1 MNFTGVAWHHLSR
14 TAHLRYLAR
23 TMTLPPQDSRRG
35 RSQRTAREVAKFR
48 RRRVF
53 LAVAVVVFS
62 VLVYKG
68 VAGAWSVVQERIAAS
83 DKVVPS
89 NPITPS
95 TSSTRKIAEI
105 DACADSDISVAA
117 ILDADTN
124 IFDLTTNVII
134 HATISNISSKKCL
147 RDVGSKANEIVVL
160 DAKGKQVWSSD
171 TCPVKQVINL
181 VELQP
186 GDVARV
192 TLTWGGNVDPRKC
205 GKTAG
210 HVAVGDYA
218 IVARNG
224 KAESEPLPISFSVAT
239 PTPSN

>member
-1 MNFTGVAWHHLSR
+1 
-14 TAHLRYLAR
+14 
-23 TMTLPPQDSRRG
+23 MTFQPGNDSSRRPQ
-35 RSQRTAREVAKFR
+35 RSARETAKFR
-48 RRRVF
+48 RRRIVLSLMVLLLVF
-53 LAVAVVVFS
+53 GAVKVVGGAW
-62 VLVYKG
+62 VLV
-68 VAGAWSVVQERIAAS
+68 QEKIAAS

-95 TSSTRKIAEI
+95 SSSTRKVATI
-105 DACADSDISVAA
+105 DACSDSDIAVAA
-117 ILDADTN
+117 ILDADSNVFDLATN
-124 IFDLTTNVII
+124 ITI
-134 HATISNISSKKCL
+134 HATITNISSTKCL
-147 RDVGSKANEIVVL
+147 RDVGSKANEIVVI
-160 DAKGKQVWSSD
+160 DAQGKQVWSSD

-210 HVAVGDYA
+210 HVPVGEYA

-224 KAESEPLPISFSVAT
+224 NAESEPLPMTFSVAT

>member
-1 MNFTGVAWHHLSR
+1 
-14 TAHLRYLAR
+14 
-23 TMTLPPQDSRRG
+23 MTFQPGNDSSRRPQ
-35 RSQRTAREVAKFR
+35 RSARETAKFR
-48 RRRVF
+48 RRRIVLSLMVLLLIF
-53 LAVAVVVFS
+53 GAVKVVGGAW
-62 VLVYKG
+62 VLV
-68 VAGAWSVVQERIAAS
+68 QEKIAAS

-95 TSSTRKIAEI
+95 SSSTRKVATI
-105 DACADSDISVAA
+105 DACSDSDIAVAA
-117 ILDADTN
+117 ILDADSNVFDLATN
-124 IFDLTTNVII
+124 ITI
-134 HATISNISSKKCL
+134 HATITNISSTKCL
-147 RDVGSKANEIVVL
+147 RDVGSKANEIVVI
-160 DAKGKQVWSSD
+160 DAQGKQVWSSD

-210 HVAVGDYA
+210 HVPVGEYA

-224 KAESEPLPISFSVAT
+224 NAESEPLPMTFSAAT